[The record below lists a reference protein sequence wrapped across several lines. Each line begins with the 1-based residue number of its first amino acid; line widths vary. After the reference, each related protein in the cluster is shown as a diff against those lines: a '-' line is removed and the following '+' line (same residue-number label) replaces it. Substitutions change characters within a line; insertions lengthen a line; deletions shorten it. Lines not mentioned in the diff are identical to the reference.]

1 MAERLLLY
9 HILVWDEFQ
18 RREEYK
24 KKNLAVMSCVLALFE
39 RAKIPP
45 SPLLWAQ
52 PGEPSG
58 QKVERVRFS
67 YEVVELWKIRCEVLL
82 DLGHLV
88 LYPLLPLTEGG
99 ATREI
104 IETMFDHLQGEQNR
118 DFAAIGFAF
127 ATVRLEMLERYSD
140 LEWVQERFCYINDI
154 IRESPFYQWILEEG
168 EVKGVAQGVAQA
180 RQAVVDFVKGD
191 FPELVQLAEEVV
203 ATVDNLPQLLG
214 LLVKLGGAQNAEQ
227 AHKILSA
234 LVQ

>member
-1 MAERLLLY
+1 
-9 HILVWDEFQ
+9 
-18 RREEYK
+18 
-24 KKNLAVMSCVLALFE
+24 
-39 RAKIPP
+39 
-45 SPLLWAQ
+45 
-52 PGEPSG
+52 
-58 QKVERVRFS
+58 
-67 YEVVELWKIRCEVLL
+67 
-82 DLGHLV
+82 V

-127 ATVRLEMLERYSD
+127 ATVRLEMLEHYSD
-140 LEWVQERFCYINDI
+140 LEWVQERFCYMNDI
-154 IRESPFYQWILEEG
+154 IRESPSYQWILEEG
-168 EVKGVAQGVAQA
+168 EVKGVAQGVAHSVAQA